1 MPLGSAQFNLHQLMG
16 SLRTAEET
24 PAGVLTKESLPVWPF
39 VTISRQA
46 GSGGIRFG
54 RLLADRLNHRHPSHE
69 HPWHS
74 LDRELV
80 QRIASDHHLSTE
92 LIDSLEKSSHTW
104 IEEFITGF
112 SHTDHSPSELA
123 VFRRVMQTTR
133 ALARAGHVILVGLA
147 GVLMTRDMP
156 GGLHVRIIAPFE
168 WRVKNLAKNDGIAE
182 ADAHEKVKLLDK
194 DRNSFVA
201 KYWPRLKDHNEA
213 FHLTLNASLLT
224 EEQMA
229 DCVLPLIEVGVSR
242 AATA

>member
-16 SLRTAEET
+16 SLRTAGEAA
-24 PAGVLTKESLPVWPF
+24 PGPRSGESLPVWPF

-46 GSGGIRFG
+46 GSGGIKFG
-54 RLLADRLNHRHPSHE
+54 RLLAERLNRRHPSLE

-80 QRIASDHHLSTE
+80 QRIAADHHLSTD
-92 LIDSLEKSSHTW
+92 LIDSLEKSSHSW
-104 IEEFITGF
+104 IEEFIGGF
-112 SHTDHSPSELA
+112 SHTDQSPSDLA
-123 VFRRVMQTTR
+123 VFRRVMQTMR

-168 WRVKNLAKNDGIAE
+168 WRVKNLAKNDGLAE
-182 ADAHEKVKLLDK
+182 ADAREKVKLLDK

-201 KYWPRLKDHNEA
+201 KYWPRLTDHNEA
-213 FHLTLNASLLT
+213 FHVTLNASLLG

-229 DCVLPLIEVGVSR
+229 DCVVPLVG
-242 AATA
+242 ATVPK

>member
-24 PAGVLTKESLPVWPF
+24 PAGVLRKEALPVWPF

-46 GSGGIRFG
+46 GSGGIKFG
-54 RLLADRLNHRHPSHE
+54 RLLADRLNRRQESLA

-92 LIDSLEKSSHTW
+92 LIDSLEKSSHSW
-104 IEEFITGF
+104 IEEFITGL
-112 SHTDHSPSELA
+112 SHTDRSPSELA
-123 VFRRVMQTTR
+123 VFRRVMETMR
-133 ALARAGHVILVGLA
+133 ALARAGHVILVGHA
-147 GVLMTRDMP
+147 GVLMTRGMP
-156 GGLHVRIIAPFE
+156 GGVHVRLIAPFE
-168 WRVKNLAKNDGIAE
+168 WRVKNLAKNDGLAE

-194 DRNSFVA
+194 DRAAFIA
-201 KYWPRLKDHNEA
+201 RYWPSNAARDEA
-213 FHLTLNASLLT
+213 FHLMLNASLLT

-229 DCVLPLIEVGVSR
+229 DCVLPLIGT
-242 AATA
+242 AAAR

>member
-16 SLRTAEET
+16 SLRTAGEAA
-24 PAGVLTKESLPVWPF
+24 PGPHAGEGLPVWPF

-46 GSGGIRFG
+46 GSGGIKFG
-54 RLLADRLNHRHPSHE
+54 RLLADRLNRRHTPLE

-80 QRIASDHHLSTE
+80 QRIAADHHLSTD
-92 LIDSLEKSSHTW
+92 LIDSLEKSSHSW
-104 IEEFITGF
+104 IEEFIGGF
-112 SHTDHSPSELA
+112 SHTDQSPSDLA
-123 VFRRVMQTTR
+123 VFRRVMQTMR

-168 WRVKNLAKNDGIAE
+168 WRVKNLAKNDGLAE
-182 ADAHEKVKLLDK
+182 ADARDRVKLLDK
-194 DRNSFVA
+194 DRNVFVA
-201 KYWPRLKDHNEA
+201 KYWPRLTDHNEA
-213 FHLTLNASLLT
+213 FHITLNASLLS

-229 DCVLPLIEVGVSR
+229 DCVVPLVG
-242 AATA
+242 AAVPR